1 MSKFSVNDIFLGDSP
16 KKPRKRSVYRNCSH
30 QEVRWK
36 NLYFTLCSFISTFSL
51 VLYNIMEVLHS
62 SIDIS
67 FHIMFYIIN
76 TTFVLAM
83 QKRTRF
89 EPGSPSPL
97 IVAMSLYFLPSS
109 KSFAKTTTLY
119 LTYIISHKI
128 LKAEGKIKSRKD
140 QQRGKL
146 KNIIWNTAKYY
157 LRSICSRDSTL
168 VSILDESLEP
178 LSRCFC
184 SINLLLPV
192 SSSWK

>member
-1 MSKFSVNDIFLGDSP
+1 
-16 KKPRKRSVYRNCSH
+16 
-30 QEVRWK
+30 
-36 NLYFTLCSFISTFSL
+36 
-51 VLYNIMEVLHS
+51 MEVLHA

-67 FHIMFYIIN
+67 FHIKFYIIN

-97 IVAMSLYFLPSS
+97 IVAMSLFRPYLFPKHFLPSS

-146 KNIIWNTAKYY
+146 KYIIWNTAKYH